1 MGQRKNGVQ
10 HNNLK
15 KINAVVMGKNGV
27 GKTGKLNLIKVVMAK
42 SKAEKFI
49 RIDHYALVIL
59 LSRILP

>member
-27 GKTGKLNLIKVVMAK
+27 GKTGKLNLTKWSWQKVK
-42 SKAEKFI
+42 LKFI

>member
-27 GKTGKLNLIKVVMAK
+27 GKTGKLNLIKVVWQK
-42 SKAEKFI
+42 VKLKFI
-49 RIDHYALVIL
+49 RIDH
-59 LSRILP
+59 

>member
-27 GKTGKLNLIKVVMAK
+27 GKTGKLNSSKWSWQKVK
-42 SKAEKFI
+42 LKFI
-49 RIDHYALVIL
+49 RIDH
-59 LSRILP
+59 

>member
-1 MGQRKNGVQ
+1 MGQRKNGIQ

-42 SKAEKFI
+42 SEAEIYKDRSLCTRHTF
-49 RIDHYALVIL
+49 
-59 LSRILP
+59 